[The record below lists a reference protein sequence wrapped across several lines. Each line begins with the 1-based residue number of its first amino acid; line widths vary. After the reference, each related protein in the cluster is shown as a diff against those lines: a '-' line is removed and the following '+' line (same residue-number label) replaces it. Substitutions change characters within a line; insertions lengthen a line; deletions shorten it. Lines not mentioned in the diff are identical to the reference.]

1 MGIRPTPRSLR
12 DFAVDSRIEFA
23 NVLLRVP
30 SSRFRNL
37 LARTL
42 LRWNIGND
50 VVVGRHIRV
59 LDLGGLTT
67 GDVVN
72 IGHHAHLD
80 ARGGIEIGS
89 KVDMAP
95 YVSIFTV
102 GHDPDSPTF
111 EGTSKKTVIGNR
123 VWLATGCSV
132 APGSVLEDGVVLG
145 AKSVAHGRLEA
156 NGVYAGNP
164 AQLLRYRAE
173 GAQEGLRTYRRFWI

>member
-1 MGIRPTPRSLR
+1 MPDSRRRSPK
-12 DFAVDSRIEFA
+12 DFAVDTRIELA

-30 SSRFRNL
+30 SAWFRNK
-37 LARTL
+37 LARSL
-42 LRWNIGND
+42 LRWDIGTD
-50 VVVGRHIRV
+50 VVVGRHTRV
-59 LDLGGLTT
+59 LDLGGLKT
-67 GDVVN
+67 GSVVN

-80 ARGGIEIGS
+80 ARGGIEIGD

-111 EGTSKKTVIGNR
+111 AGTSKKTVIGNR
-123 VWLATGCSV
+123 VWLATGSSV

-164 AQLLRYRAE
+164 AKLLRYRAD
-173 GAQEGLRTYRRFWI
+173 GAQEGLKPYRRFWI